1 MPRPY
6 HLRIS
11 PRPQVLVQPDLG
23 SKIKK
28 KNHSDFW
35 IIFTS
40 TFSFITYHF
49 YVFISFMASELD
61 SWSCPWSILVL
72 IMVMHMGDRE
82 LFHRLGLC
90 VTPWLINMHIPCQSQ
105 SFVTSN
111 VNIKMSIK
119 SHTAII
125 EAVALGPGGTHRK
138 TTGASLFFISRATSP
153 PDHLFPSPNFHLFT
167 CSVLRLSPES
177 DVLIPFQRF
186 VA

>member
-11 PRPQVLVQPDLG
+11 PRPQVLVQLDLG

-125 EAVALGPGGTHRK
+125 EAVALGPGGAHRK
-138 TTGASLFFISRATSP
+138 TTGLPCSSFPEPLLPLTTSSP
-153 PDHLFPSPNFHLFT
+153 PPTFIFSHAP
-167 CSVLRLSPES
+167 CSGWV
-177 DVLIPFQRF
+177 QR
-186 VA
+186 AMC